1 MKHLLTLLL
10 LSPIIVF
17 AQISE
22 DFSDGNFTQNPSW
35 LGNQNKFIVNDD
47 FILQLKDSEAGLS
60 MLSTDNNIAT
70 NCEWRFWVKL
80 SFSPS
85 SNNNARVYLIAD
97 NNDLSGSVDGYFV
110 QLGESGS
117 NDAIELFKQ
126 SGNEIVSVCRGAEGL
141 ISSSFEI
148 GIKIIRDEN
157 SLWKIYADPNGGENY
172 QLQAEASD
180 NTHEITSHF
189 GVYCKYTSSNS
200 SKFYF
205 DNIYVGE
212 IIVDNQPPVISSI
225 DVRSD
230 TSLTIYF
237 DEVVEQSSAENAL
250 NYLVDNGIG
259 NPETAQTNL
268 SDARQVILN
277 FANKFNSGQEN
288 IITVTAIKDLSGNV
302 MISQQLTFLY
312 FEAEPYDILINEIM
326 ADPSPVV
333 DLPEYEYLELFNTLS
348 HSVNLNG
355 WKLLIGSSEKVFGD
369 ITIESEGYLILAKE
383 SAAASFEPYGNF
395 YGFGSFTLTNSGQDL
410 VLVSKEGYEISTVS
424 YTDEWYNNYEK
435 QDGGWSLE
443 QIDPENICSGAE
455 NWMAGYD
462 PRGGSPGKVNSVDTD
477 LHLLPKPIKFEMLD
491 NRKIQLT
498 FSQKMDSI
506 SMITN
511 SYFMV
516 DNQVGEPTSIFFSGF
531 KPQKAV
537 LTFSDDFQMGTTY
550 KMTLSSQIKNC
561 RGDEMGKDTV
571 LVFGLPED
579 PETMDIV
586 INEVLFNPLGDGVD
600 FVELFN
606 ASFKVI
612 DLGSMQIGSVRIS
625 PPNPPDTT
633 FYSIS
638 EEQFLLVPG
647 TYICLTSSP
656 IKVKEQYFTQNPNGF
671 LKVDPFPALNN
682 DDGSV
687 LLTTN
692 GNIMIDAFDYTE
704 EMQYPLLVYV
714 DGVSL
719 ERSGFLQ
726 ATNDKTNWHSA
737 AESVGFATPAYQ
749 NSQFIGEHEI
759 DETIVVEP
767 EIFSPDNDGYNDLL
781 SIKYQFEQPGFMMT
795 IDIYNSRGY
804 PVRKL
809 VNNQY
814 LGVSGSVNW
823 DGIQDDNTKA
833 AVGIYVIF
841 IQVFDLDGNVKQ
853 FKKPVVLASRL

>member
-10 LSPIIVF
+10 LYPIIVF
-17 AQISE
+17 TQISD
-22 DFSDGNFTQNPSW
+22 DFSDGNFTQNPTW
-35 LGNQNKFIVNDD
+35 QGNQEKFVVNNDLR
-47 FILQLKDSEAGLS
+47 LQLKDDEAGLS
-60 MLSTDNNIAT
+60 ILTTVNNTAK
-70 NCEWRFWVKL
+70 NCEWRIWVKL

-85 SNNNARVYLIAD
+85 SNNNARVYLIA
-97 NNDLSGSVDGYFV
+97 NNADLSGSVDGYFL

-126 SGNEIVSVCRGAEGL
+126 SGNDIVSVCRGAEAL

-148 GIKIIRDEN
+148 GIKITRDEN
-157 SLWKIYADPNGGENY
+157 SLWKIYVDPNGGENY
-172 QLQAEASD
+172 QLQTEAID

-205 DNIYVGE
+205 DNIYAGE
-212 IIVDNQPPVISSI
+212 IIVDNQPPELLSI
-225 DVRSD
+225 DVLNDSA
-230 TSLTIYF
+230 LTIYF
-237 DEVVEQSSAENAL
+237 DEVIEQNSAEDVM

-259 NPETAQTNL
+259 NPESAQINL
-268 SDARQVILN
+268 SDARQVDLR
-277 FANKFNSGQEN
+277 FSNKFISGKEN
-288 IITVTAIKDLSGNV
+288 IISIIAIKDLSGNT
-302 MISQQLTFLY
+302 MTTQQFNFLY
-312 FEAEPYDILINEIM
+312 FEAMPYDVLINEIM
-326 ADPSPVV
+326 ADPTPPV
-333 DLPEYEYLELFNTLS
+333 DLPEYEYLELYNTLS

-355 WKLLIGSSEKVFGD
+355 WKLQIGSGEKVFGD
-369 ITIESEGYLILAKE
+369 ITMEADGYLIIAKDD
-383 SAAASFEPYGNF
+383 AAVSFEAYGNF
-395 YGFGSFTLTNSGQDL
+395 YGFSSLTLTNSGQDL
-410 VLVSKEGYEISTVS
+410 VLISKEGLEISAVN
-424 YTDEWYNNYEK
+424 YNNEWYNDYEK
-435 QDGGWSLE
+435 QDGGWSIE

-455 NWMAGYD
+455 NWMASID
-462 PRGGSPGKVNSVDTD
+462 IRGGSPGEANSVDSD
-477 LHLLPKPIKFEMLD
+477 LHFLPKPSKYEMLD
-491 NRKIQLT
+491 NKKIQIT

-506 SMITN
+506 SMTT
-511 SYFMV
+511 SDYFVV
-516 DNQVGEPTSIFFSGF
+516 DHQIGGPSSIFFSGL
-531 KPQKAV
+531 KPQKTI
-537 LTFSDDFQMGTTY
+537 LTFLEDFQIGITY

-561 RGDEMGKDTV
+561 SGDKMEKDTII
-571 LVFGLPED
+571 VFGIPED
-579 PETMDIV
+579 PEVMDIV

-612 DLGSMQIGSVRIS
+612 DLGNMKIGSVRNS
-625 PPNPPDTT
+625 PPNPPDTS

-647 TYICLTSSP
+647 DYICLTSSP
-656 IKVKEQYFTQNPNGF
+656 VKVKEQYFTQRPNSF

-687 LLTTN
+687 LLKTIN
-692 GNIMIDAFDYTE
+692 NIMVDAFDYTE

-719 ERSGFLQ
+719 ERSSFLQ

-737 AESVGFATPAYQ
+737 AENVGFATPAYQ
-749 NSQFIGEHEI
+749 NSQFTGEHEI
-759 DETIVVEP
+759 DETIIVEP

-781 SIKYQFEQPGFMMT
+781 CIEYKFEQPGYMMT
-795 IDIYNSRGY
+795 IDIYNSSGY

-814 LGVSGSVNW
+814 LGISGSVNW

-853 FKKPVVLASRL
+853 YKKTAVLASKL

>member
-10 LSPIIVF
+10 LYPIIVF
-17 AQISE
+17 TQISD
-22 DFSDGNFTQNPSW
+22 DFSDGNFTQNPTW
-35 LGNQNKFIVNDD
+35 LGNQEKFVVNNDLR
-47 FILQLKDSEAGLS
+47 LQLKDDEAGVSIL
-60 MLSTDNNIAT
+60 TTVNNTAT
-70 NCEWRFWVKL
+70 NCEWRIWVKL

-97 NNDLSGSVDGYFV
+97 NADLSGSVDGYFL

-126 SGNEIVSVCRGAEGL
+126 SGSEIVSVCRGAEAL

-148 GIKIIRDEN
+148 GIKITRDEYN
-157 SLWKIYADPNGGENY
+157 LWKIYVDPNGGENY
-172 QLQAEASD
+172 QLQTEAID

-189 GVYCKYTSSNS
+189 GLYCKYTSSNS

-205 DNIYVGE
+205 DNIYAGE
-212 IIVDNQPPVISSI
+212 IIVDNQPPELLSI
-225 DVRSD
+225 DVLNDSA
-230 TSLTIYF
+230 LTIYF
-237 DEVVEQSSAENAL
+237 DEVIEQNSAENVM

-259 NPETAQTNL
+259 NPESAQINL
-268 SDARQVILN
+268 SDARQVDLH
-277 FANKFNSGQEN
+277 FSNKFISGKEN
-288 IITVTAIKDLSGNV
+288 IINITAIKDLSGNT
-302 MISQQLTFLY
+302 MTTQQFNFLY
-312 FEAEPYDILINEIM
+312 FEAMVYDVLINEIM
-326 ADPSPVV
+326 ADPTPPV
-333 DLPEYEYLELFNTLS
+333 DLPEYEYLELYNTLS

-355 WKLLIGSSEKVFGD
+355 WKLQIGSGEKVFGD
-369 ITIESEGYLILAKE
+369 ITMEAGGYLIIAKD
-383 SAAASFEPYGNF
+383 AAADSFVAYGNF
-395 YGFGSFTLTNSGQDL
+395 YGFSSFTLTNSGQEL
-410 VLVSKEGYEISTVS
+410 VLISKEGLEISEVS
-424 YTDEWYNNYEK
+424 YNDEWYNDYEK
-435 QDGGWSLE
+435 QDGGWSIE

-455 NWMAGYD
+455 NWMASID
-462 PRGGSPGKVNSVDTD
+462 IRGGSPGEANSVDSD
-477 LHLLPKPIKFEMLD
+477 LHFLPNPSKYEMLD
-491 NRKIQLT
+491 NKKIQIT

-506 SMITN
+506 SMIT
-511 SYFMV
+511 SEYFIV
-516 DNQVGEPTSIFFSGF
+516 DNQVGRPSSIFFSGF
-531 KPQKAV
+531 KPQRV
-537 LTFSDDFQMGTTY
+537 ILTFLEDFQIGITY
-550 KMTLSSQIKNC
+550 KMNLSNQIKNC
-561 RGDEMGKDTV
+561 SGDKMEKDTII
-571 LVFGLPED
+571 VFGIPED
-579 PETMDIV
+579 PEVMDIV

-612 DLGSMQIGSVRIS
+612 DLGNMKIGSVRNS
-625 PPNPPDTT
+625 PPNPPDTS

-647 TYICLTSSP
+647 DYICLSSSP
-656 IKVKEQYFTQNPNGF
+656 IKVKEQYFTQRPNSF

-687 LLTTN
+687 LLKTN
-692 GNIMIDAFDYTE
+692 SNIMVDAFDYTE

-719 ERSGFLQ
+719 ERSSFLQ

-749 NSQFIGEHEI
+749 NSQFTGEHEI
-759 DETIVVEP
+759 DESIVVEP

-781 SIKYQFEQPGFMMT
+781 CIEYKFEQPGYMMT
-795 IDIYNSRGY
+795 IDIYNSSGY

-809 VNNQY
+809 VNNKY
-814 LGVSGSVNW
+814 LGISGSVNW

-853 FKKPVVLASRL
+853 YKKTAVLATKL